1 MLEKAWNKQPLFDR
15 VNTITCYLEAERRP
29 VMTDDQPPIDP
40 RPKSWIDKIAQVFS
54 DEPTDTQSLLEL
66 LRNAEQDQVLDADAL
81 GIIEGAL
88 QVSSMQVRDIMI
100 PRSQVVTVPADLSL
114 CEIVER
120 VTKASHSRFP
130 VVGENV
136 DNVMGI
142 LLAKDLLPL
151 LLAENQDKFDIKD
164 IVRAATFV
172 PESKRLNVLLREFR
186 ETRQHMAIVIDEYG
200 SVCGAVTIEDVL
212 EQIVGEIEDEF
223 DVDDDSYI
231 KKFDDQNFIVKAF
244 TPIDEFNQYFATDF
258 NDQEFTTIG
267 GLVLQQ
273 FGHIPERSESLTIG
287 SFQIT
292 VLNADSRQIKLLKV
306 NTNVL
311 SSSDTAA

>member
-1 MLEKAWNKQPLFDR
+1 MN
-15 VNTITCYLEAERRP
+15 
-29 VMTDDQPPIDP
+29 DDQSSIDP
-40 RPKSWIDKIAQVFS
+40 RPKSWIDKIAGVFS
-54 DEPTDTQSLLEL
+54 DEPTDTKSLLQL
-66 LRNAEQDQVLDADAL
+66 LRNAEQDRVLDTDAL

-100 PRSQVVTVPADLSL
+100 PRSQVVTVPAKLPLGD
-114 CEIVER
+114 IVEL

-130 VVGENV
+130 VIGENV
-136 DNVMGI
+136 DNVIGI

-151 LLAENQDKFDIKD
+151 ILNGISERFDIKD
-164 IVRAATFV
+164 IVRPATFV

-223 DVDDDSYI
+223 DVDDDSFI
-231 KKFDDQNFIVKAF
+231 KKFDEENFIVKAL
-244 TPIDEFNQYFATDF
+244 TPVDEFNAYFGTEF
-258 NDQEFTTIG
+258 SDQEFTTVG
-267 GLVLQQ
+267 GLVLQN
-273 FGHIPERSESLTIG
+273 FGHIPERGETINIG
-287 SFQIT
+287 PFLIT

-306 NTNVL
+306 TSTLVDDSKNL
-311 SSSDTAA
+311 G

>member
-1 MLEKAWNKQPLFDR
+1 
-15 VNTITCYLEAERRP
+15 
-29 VMTDDQPPIDP
+29 MTDDQSSIDP

-54 DEPTDTQSLLEL
+54 DEPTDTKSLLEL

-100 PRSQVVTVPADLSL
+100 PRSQVVTVAADLSRN
-114 CEIVER
+114 EILELVS
-120 VTKASHSRFP
+120 KASHSRFP

-151 LLAENQDKFDIKD
+151 LLLGSAEKFDIKD
-164 IVRAATFV
+164 VVRPATFV
-172 PESKRLNVLLREFR
+172 PESKPLNVLLKEFR

-200 SVCGAVTIEDVL
+200 SVCGVVTIEDVL

-231 KKFDDQNFIVKAF
+231 KKFDENNYIVKAL
-244 TPIDEFNQYFATDF
+244 TPVDEFNEYFDTELS
-258 NDQEFTTIG
+258 DQEFTTIG
-267 GLVLQQ
+267 GLVLQK
-273 FGHIPERSESLTIG
+273 FGHIPERSESIEFG
-287 SFQIT
+287 PFQIT

-306 NTNVL
+306 SHLIEATEAD
-311 SSSDTAA
+311 SE

>member
-1 MLEKAWNKQPLFDR
+1 
-15 VNTITCYLEAERRP
+15 
-29 VMTDDQPPIDP
+29 MTDDQSSIDP

-54 DEPTDTQSLLEL
+54 DEPTDTKSLLEL
-66 LRNAEQDQVLDADAL
+66 IRNAEQDQVLDADAL
-81 GIIEGAL
+81 SIIEGAL

-100 PRSQVVTVPADLSL
+100 PRSQVITVPAKLAAN
-114 CEIVER
+114 EIIEL

-130 VVGENV
+130 VIGDNV

-151 LLAENQDKFDIKD
+151 ALSPSTDKFNIKD
-164 IVRAATFV
+164 IIRPATFV

-212 EQIVGEIEDEF
+212 EQIVGEIEDEY

-231 KKFDDQNFIVKAF
+231 KKFDEDNYIVKAL
-244 TPIDEFNQYFATDF
+244 TPVDEFNEYFETNF
-258 NDQEFTTIG
+258 SDQEFTTVG

-273 FGHIPERSESLTIG
+273 FGHIPERGETINIG
-287 SFQIT
+287 PFLIT
-292 VLNADSRQIKLLKV
+292 ILNADSRQIKLVKV
-306 NTNVL
+306 T
-311 SSSDTAA
+311 SSLVSGRK

>member
-1 MLEKAWNKQPLFDR
+1 
-15 VNTITCYLEAERRP
+15 
-29 VMTDDQPPIDP
+29 MTDDQSSIDP
-40 RPKSWIDKIAQVFS
+40 RPKSWIDKIAQIFS
-54 DEPTDTQSLLEL
+54 DEPTDTKSLLEL

-81 GIIEGAL
+81 SIIEGAL

-100 PRSQVVTVPADLSL
+100 PRSQVVTVSSKLSSK
-114 CEIVER
+114 EIVELI
-120 VTKASHSRFP
+120 TKASHSRFP

-151 LLAENQDKFDIKD
+151 ILNKASEKFNIKD
-164 IVRAATFV
+164 IVRPATFV

-212 EQIVGEIEDEF
+212 EQIVGEIEDEH

-231 KKFDDQNFIVKAF
+231 KKFDEENHIVKAL
-244 TPIDEFNQYFATDF
+244 TPVDEFNEHFKTEF
-258 NDQEFTTIG
+258 SDQEFTTVG
-267 GLVLQQ
+267 GLVLQK
-273 FGHIPERSESLTIG
+273 FGHIPERGETINIG
-287 SFQIT
+287 PFLIT
-292 VLNADSRQIKLLKV
+292 ILNADSRQIKLIKV
-306 NTNVL
+306 TSTLVSGRKNKH
-311 SSSDTAA
+311 